1 MKIVQESIFL
11 WEKYVWV
18 GKVNEKLLKFKIF
31 KKNKNGMKEMNN
43 VRKEEK
49 IKRVWG
55 QNLDKRTFLAHKLQ
69 IK

>member
-43 VRKEEK
+43 VRKRGK
-49 IKRVWG
+49 NKKSMGAKFR
-55 QNLDKRTFLAHKLQ
+55 
-69 IK
+69 